1 MERMVLFG
9 HTKTQIL
16 HSISRPNRRNGS
28 IFPSDTPCCLVVS
41 PWWYDENSILGR
53 SVVGIIGLM
62 AWDWDYCTIAISISI
77 YGAHFVA
84 MFGCCMISLQSC
96 RIALLEVVVG
106 GNLKGILVVLS
117 KRIMILLMTM
127 PFMLQALRP
136 FCLNGLRPASKRLQ
150 QWPFWK
156 CWWPLW

>member
-1 MERMVLFG
+1 
-9 HTKTQIL
+9 
-16 HSISRPNRRNGS
+16 
-28 IFPSDTPCCLVVS
+28 
-41 PWWYDENSILGR
+41 
-53 SVVGIIGLM
+53 
-62 AWDWDYCTIAISISI
+62 
-77 YGAHFVA
+77 

-136 FCLNGLRPASKRLQ
+136 FSFLKMRPFDCSDNAALLSQRPPASKQEASAMAFL
-150 QWPFWK
+150 K
-156 CWWPLW
+156 MLMALVIGCH